1 MDDKT
6 CEVINLFSLLKK
18 VAGLSKQRASLYGL
32 NNLDTIILHSID
44 KSKGLT
50 QKDLV
55 EKFKAPKQT
64 INSKVMN
71 LKEKDLIKMVPDPK
85 DKRSKILVLSPKG
98 EEEVRE
104 IFDSLAISNRD
115 LYDDLGESKIKE
127 IEANL
132 IELIE
137 ALEKNMERKWIWK
150 VY

>member
-18 VAGLSKQRASLYGL
+18 VAGLSKQRAGLYGL

-64 INSKVMN
+64 INSKIMN
-71 LKEKDLIKMVPDPK
+71 LKDKDLIEMVSDPH
-85 DKRSKILVLSPKG
+85 DKRSKILVLSQKG

-104 IFDSLAISNRD
+104 IFEALAISNRD
-115 LYDDLGESKIKE
+115 LYDDLGQAKIKE
-127 IEANL
+127 IEKNL
-132 IELIE
+132 TELID
-137 ALEKNMERKWIWK
+137 ALEKNMERE
-150 VY
+150 

>member
-18 VAGLSKQRASLYGL
+18 VAGLSKQRASFYGL

-64 INSKVMN
+64 INSKIMN
-71 LKEKDLIKMVPDPK
+71 LKDKDLIEMVSDPN
-85 DKRSKILVLSPKG
+85 DKRSKILVLSGKG
-98 EEEVRE
+98 EAEVRE
-104 IFDSLAISNRD
+104 IFEALAISNRD
-115 LYDDLGESKIKE
+115 LYDDLGQAKIKE
-127 IEANL
+127 IEKNL
-132 IELIE
+132 TELID
-137 ALEKNMERKWIWK
+137 ALEKNMERE
-150 VY
+150 